1 MTRFLSSDGFFNR
14 GLTTARESERKGEKE
29 TKREREG
36 REGGGE
42 RESERKGQDSYPG
55 PFDHKSDA
63 LTTELSPLSSIA
75 WRKEAWKETVVH
87 AVLDCVKPVLKWA
100 NVCSRT

>member
-1 MTRFLSSDGFFNR
+1 MRER
-14 GLTTARESERKGEKE
+14 GRKRQ
-29 TKREREG
+29 RERERG
-36 REGGGE
+36 KGGGGGE

-55 PFDHKSDA
+55 PFDHQSDA
-63 LTTELSPLSSIA
+63 LTTELSQLSSIA

-87 AVLDCVKPVLKWA
+87 AVSDCVKPVLKWA